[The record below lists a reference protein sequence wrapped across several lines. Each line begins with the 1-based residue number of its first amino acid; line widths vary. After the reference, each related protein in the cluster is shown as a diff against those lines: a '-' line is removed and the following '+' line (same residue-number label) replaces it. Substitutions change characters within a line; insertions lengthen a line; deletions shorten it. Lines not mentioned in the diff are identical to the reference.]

1 MPPNITIEQVD
12 LQRDE
17 SLDEA
22 ANLVAAFADELDAS
36 LDWSTKAALP
46 DLFRRR
52 KAHLFLARREGEA
65 VGVMVCQKVIVTFRG
80 SEALNIHDL
89 FVVESARRS
98 GVGKLL
104 MKHAAAFARSLGC
117 VRVTLEVD
125 SLNTKARDFYRV
137 MGFELPEDG
146 AQELHYIRLPLD

>member
-1 MPPNITIEQVD
+1 MPTKITIEKID

-17 SLDEA
+17 SVKEA
-22 ANLVAAFADELDAS
+22 ANLVASFADELGAS

-52 KAHLFLARREGEA
+52 KANIFLARREGEA

-89 FVVESARRS
+89 FIVESARRA
-98 GVGKLL
+98 GIGKLL
-104 MKHAAAFARSLGC
+104 MEHATDFARSLGC

-146 AQELHYIRLPLD
+146 AQELHYICLPLD